1 MTNLEEIK
9 AITDLLM
16 GIGAEA
22 KSAFIWWLVF
32 DKLLPVLTW
41 LTTLITGLYFIKS
54 LVDPTSKLKA
64 LRDAMGVGI
73 PGIFMESE
81 YREMLQWIRDRK

>member
-22 KSAFIWWLVF
+22 KSAFIWWLIF
-32 DKLLPVLTW
+32 DKLLPILTW
-41 LTTLITGLYFIKS
+41 LITLITGLYFIN
-54 LVDPTSKLKA
+54 LMVQPGRRLA
-64 LRDAMGVGI
+64 ELRDAMGIGL
-73 PGIFMESE
+73 PGVVLDRE
-81 YREMLQWIRDRK
+81 YRDMLQWVRNRK

>member
-9 AITDLLM
+9 AITDLLT

-32 DKLLPVLTW
+32 DKLLPILTW
-41 LTTLITGLYFIKS
+41 LITLITSLYFIN
-54 LVDPTSKLKA
+54 LMVQPGRRLA
-64 LRDAMGVGI
+64 ELRDAMGIGL
-73 PGIFMESE
+73 PGVVLDRE
-81 YREMLQWIRDRK
+81 YRDMLQWVRNRK

>member
-32 DKLLPVLTW
+32 DKLLPILTW
-41 LTTLITGLYFIKS
+41 LITLITSLYFIN
-54 LVDPTSKLKA
+54 LMVQPRRRLA
-64 LRDAMGVGI
+64 ELRDAMGIGL
-73 PGIFMESE
+73 PGVVLDRE
-81 YREMLQWIRDRK
+81 YRDMLQWVRNRK